1 MTGDDLFRGV
11 NMKIIAVAGTKN
23 TGKTT
28 LVTLLVSEMVKRGFK
43 VGTVKHTHVK
53 LDVHGKDTWKHR
65 DAGAEIVVGAGGE
78 ETFFIINRNMGL
90 EELLNKTEQLCKID
104 FLVLEGYKSGNYA
117 KIFTSSINDPFSLAQ
132 VDVRQ
137 LNQESIEKLADLVE
151 ERSFGKLANLNCGD
165 CGYENC
171 REMAL
176 AMIKGQIEE
185 DVCVMKKESDVI
197 LKVNGNRVPIN
208 PFINKFFKNTFLGMI
223 NSLKIKEH
231 GKPQKIELQIQN
243 DEISDN

>member
-132 VDVRQ
+132 VDV
-137 LNQESIEKLADLVE
+137 NILA
-151 ERSFGKLANLNCGD
+151 
-165 CGYENC
+165 
-171 REMAL
+171 
-176 AMIKGQIEE
+176 
-185 DVCVMKKESDVI
+185 
-197 LKVNGNRVPIN
+197 
-208 PFINKFFKNTFLGMI
+208 
-223 NSLKIKEH
+223 
-231 GKPQKIELQIQN
+231 
-243 DEISDN
+243 